1 MPRVIRPRRHSHDA
15 PPPPALFEQIKSEM
29 EAEERHQ
36 ILEAIAKG
44 NCCCST
50 YSCLSLNRRFVPS
63 SECTPMTKW
72 NTAIKNSTDARRQ
85 TLPDIS
91 PPQHFDRASLS
102 PPTASNIGIILGG
115 EKASIKS
122 NGDRRIIR
130 PRRHSS
136 DTPIPDAQFIKAMT
150 VPYDPS
156 LERATPSPTTI
167 VPNSLI
173 TPRVP
178 RGSKG
183 SEGDK
188 AIKSNGDRR
197 IIRPRRHSSDTP
209 IPNEQFLQELM
220 ETDPPHMPVAP
231 KCRKP
236 RGSAGDS
243 SSPRTGRGSG
253 NRLTRPRRHSSETP
267 MPPKELEGILV
278 I

>member
-136 DTPIPDAQFIKAMT
+136 DTPIP
-150 VPYDPS
+150 
-156 LERATPSPTTI
+156 
-167 VPNSLI
+167 
-173 TPRVP
+173 
-178 RGSKG
+178 
-183 SEGDK
+183 
-188 AIKSNGDRR
+188 
-197 IIRPRRHSSDTP
+197 
-209 IPNEQFLQELM
+209 NEQFLQELM